1 MNQKQM
7 KENPEMEISKI
18 NSFTGQKLPSG
29 NS

>member
-7 KENPEMEISKI
+7 KENPEMKISKI
-18 NSFTGQKLPSG
+18 NSWTGQKLPKE